1 MQGAYG
7 QVLSMNSSNNDL
19 RHLWT
24 LAPEVTFLNHGS
36 FGACPIPVQDRQAE
50 LRNELERDPVAFITE
65 RQEALVD
72 EARRELA
79 TQLGSAV
86 QDLVFVPN
94 ATTGVNTV
102 LSSLQLGSGDEVLL
116 TDHTYNACRNALEHH
131 ALSSGAVLQVV
142 PLELPIRDE
151 DELVDAIMSRV
162 NRRTRLMLIDHVTS
176 VSALIMPLEKLVP
189 ALQSQGVMVLVDGAH
204 APGMLTIDLDKLGA
218 DFYTGNCHKWLCA
231 PKGAA
236 FLHVREEHHEEV
248 VPLVISHGWNTPR
261 SGRSRLHDLFDWTGT
276 ADFTAVACI
285 PQALKTL
292 GALFDGGWEEL
303 QTRNHEL
310 AIAAR
315 RELCT
320 ALGTVEI
327 CPDSM
332 LGSMACVTLP
342 NAFHAD
348 QFGNTGVERAQQ
360 IYSELRT
367 RGFQVPV
374 MESPDGAIFVRVSAQ
389 VYNRMEQYARL
400 ASALAE
406 IAHH

>member
-1 MQGAYG
+1 
-7 QVLSMNSSNNDL
+7 MNSSNDHL

-24 LAPEVTFLNHGS
+24 LDPEVTFLNHGS
-36 FGACPIPVQDRQAE
+36 FGACPVPVQARQAE
-50 LRNELERDPVAFITE
+50 LRDELERDPVAFITE
-65 RQEALVD
+65 RQEDLVD

-79 TQLGSAV
+79 SQLGSAV
-86 QDLVFVPN
+86 QDLVFVSN

-102 LSSLQLGSGDEVLL
+102 LSSLRLGSGDEVLL
-116 TDHTYNACRNALEHH
+116 TDHTYNACRNALEHY
-131 ALSSGAVLQVV
+131 ALASGAVLQVV
-142 PLELPIRDE
+142 PVDLPISDE

-162 NRRTRLMLIDHVTS
+162 TRRTRLMLIDHVTS
-176 VSALIMPLEKLVP
+176 VSALVMPLEKLVP

-204 APGMLTIDLDKLGA
+204 APGMLTIDLDELGA

-236 FLHVREEHHEEV
+236 FLHVREEHHEELA
-248 VPLVISHGWNTPR
+248 PLVISHGWNTPR
-261 SGRSRLHDLFDWTGT
+261 PGRSRLHNLFDWTGT

-303 QTRNHEL
+303 QSRNHEL
-310 AIAAR
+310 AIGAR

-320 ALGTVEI
+320 AMGTDEI

-332 LGSMACVTLP
+332 LGSMACITLP
-342 NAFHAD
+342 NAFHANK
-348 QFGNTGVERAQQ
+348 FGTSGVERANQ
-360 IYSELRT
+360 IYRVLRT

-389 VYNRMEQYARL
+389 VYNRMEHYDRL
-400 ASALAE
+400 ASTLVE
-406 IAHH
+406 VGNH

>member
-1 MQGAYG
+1 
-7 QVLSMNSSNNDL
+7 MNSSNDHL

-24 LAPEVTFLNHGS
+24 LDPEVTFLNHGS
-36 FGACPIPVQDRQAE
+36 FGACPVPVQARQAE
-50 LRNELERDPVAFITE
+50 LRDELERDPVAFITE
-65 RQEALVD
+65 RQEDLVD

-79 TQLGSAV
+79 SQLGSAV
-86 QDLVFVPN
+86 QDLVFVSN

-102 LSSLQLGSGDEVLL
+102 LSSLRLGSGDEVLL
-116 TDHTYNACRNALEHH
+116 TDHTYNACRNALEHY
-131 ALSSGAVLQVV
+131 ALASGAVLQVV
-142 PLELPIRDE
+142 PVDLPISDE

-162 NRRTRLMLIDHVTS
+162 TRRTRLMLIDHVTS
-176 VSALIMPLEKLVP
+176 VSALVMPLEKLVP

-204 APGMLTIDLDKLGA
+204 APGMLTIDLDELGA

-236 FLHVREEHHEEV
+236 FLHVREEHHEELA
-248 VPLVISHGWNTPR
+248 PLVISHGWNTPR
-261 SGRSRLHDLFDWTGT
+261 PGRSRLHNLFDWTGT

-303 QTRNHEL
+303 QSRNHEL
-310 AIAAR
+310 AIGAR

-320 ALGTVEI
+320 AMGTDEI

-332 LGSMACVTLP
+332 LGSMACITLP
-342 NAFHAD
+342 NAFHANK
-348 QFGNTGVERAQQ
+348 FGTSGVERTNQ
-360 IYSELRT
+360 IYRALRT

-389 VYNRMEQYARL
+389 VYNRMEHYDRL
-400 ASALAE
+400 ASTLVE
-406 IAHH
+406 IGNH

>member
-1 MQGAYG
+1 
-7 QVLSMNSSNNDL
+7 MNSSNDHL

-24 LAPEVTFLNHGS
+24 LDPEVTFLNHGS
-36 FGACPIPVQDRQAE
+36 FGACPVPVQARQAE
-50 LRNELERDPVAFITE
+50 LRDELERDPVAFITE
-65 RQEALVD
+65 RQEDLVD

-79 TQLGSAV
+79 SQLGSAV
-86 QDLVFVPN
+86 QDLVFVSN

-102 LSSLQLGSGDEVLL
+102 LSSLRLGSGDEVLL
-116 TDHTYNACRNALEHH
+116 TDHTYNACRNALEHY

-142 PLELPIRDE
+142 PIDLPISDE
-151 DELVDAIMSRV
+151 DELVDAMMSCV
-162 NRRTRLMLIDHVTS
+162 TRRTRLMLIDHVTS
-176 VSALIMPLEKLVP
+176 VSALVMPLEKLVP

-204 APGMLTIDLDKLGA
+204 APGMLTIDLDELGA

-236 FLHVREEHHEEV
+236 FLHVREEHHEELA
-248 VPLVISHGWNTPR
+248 PLVISHGWNTPR
-261 SGRSRLHDLFDWTGT
+261 PGRSRLHNLFDWTGT

-303 QTRNHEL
+303 QSRNHEL
-310 AIAAR
+310 AIGAR

-320 ALGTVEI
+320 AMGTVEI

-332 LGSMACVTLP
+332 LGSMACITLP
-342 NAFHAD
+342 NAFHANK
-348 QFGNTGVERAQQ
+348 FGTSGVERANQ
-360 IYSELRT
+360 IYRALRT

-389 VYNRMEQYARL
+389 VYNRMEHYDRL
-400 ASALAE
+400 ASTLVE
-406 IAHH
+406 IGNH